1 MAVKVSKRQWATY
14 VLASAITVGMVY
26 VIMVDDRIDLRF
38 LRTSTRI
45 LQTSARILGRWGL
58 ETERLYM
65 RLVENG
71 RMI

>member
-1 MAVKVSKRQWATY
+1 MKVTKRQWTTY
-14 VLASAITVGMVY
+14 VLASAVTVSMVY
-26 VIMVDDRIDLRF
+26 VIMVDDRIDLHF
-38 LRTSTRI
+38 LRLSTRM
-45 LQTSARILGRWGL
+45 LQTSARILGYWGL